1 MASTVNTAF
10 NEFNRDS
17 VNLLKDRTD
26 KARASRTWLFTQLNG
41 LDAKDDLDFPFKY
54 EANHINFGSFERKTK
69 IRELDDVDLMFCLT
83 ADGATYTKY
92 SNNLYQ
98 INTPNAGQR
107 LKHLSDNNILN
118 SKRVVNKVKNSLS
131 KISQYSSAELHSR
144 GEAAT
149 LNLTSY
155 EWVFDIVPC
164 FYTDTCLYLIPDRE
178 GNWKPSD
185 PRVDQTIVTN
195 ENQDKDGRLLQLIRT
210 LKYWN
215 RRNST
220 FTIGSY
226 FFENLVINYSKSKSE
241 LSQRIDY
248 DIKNFFYFLY
258 QAIWHS
264 TFDPKGFQG
273 DLNTFNYTEKLSIS
287 QKAEWAYQKASEAI
301 KVETEEKDMKKSINL
316 WREIFGSSFPQYT

>member
-41 LDAKDDLDFPFKY
+41 LDSKDDLNFPYKY

-69 IRELDDVDLMFCLT
+69 IRELDDVDPMFCLT
-83 ADGATYTKY
+83 SDGATYTKY

-98 INTPNAGQR
+98 INTQNAGQR
-107 LKHLSDNNILN
+107 LKYLSDNNILN

-164 FYTDTCLYLIPDRE
+164 FYTDTGLYLIPDRE

-185 PRVDQTIVTN
+185 PRVDQKSVTD
-195 ENQDKDGRLLQLIRT
+195 ENQDKDGKLLQLIRT

-241 LSQRIDY
+241 LSQWIDY
-248 DIKNFFYFLY
+248 DIKNFFYFLS
-258 QAIWHS
+258 QAIWLS

-301 KVETEEKDMKKSINL
+301 KAETEEKDMKKSINL
-316 WREIFGSSFPQYT
+316 WREIFGNSFPQYT